1 MEEAR
6 KQLAEVLLIT
16 FLLMGS
22 IAASGYVTLEVLGWD
37 RGLASVVV
45 LTGNLL
51 LAWFLIAR
59 YDTRR
64 VAAANPDE
72 VARRREEKLHRRI
85 EELSR
90 DPRRA
95 KYVADLKLG
104 IFLTDPQ
111 IDYLEDP
118 TARVGCPHL
127 RAVEGLMRDHGIR
140 LTPLSAQALT
150 ADTRVDEAGLC
161 KVVAISPTVKY
172 YEYFDDREAD
182 PQAGLRCGDCPYT
195 IYVRHPMLGGGMFP
209 VSEN

>member
-72 VARRREEKLHRRI
+72 VARRREENCI
-85 EELSR
+85 GESR
-90 DPRRA
+90 
-95 KYVADLKLG
+95 
-104 IFLTDPQ
+104 
-111 IDYLEDP
+111 
-118 TARVGCPHL
+118 
-127 RAVEGLMRDHGIR
+127 
-140 LTPLSAQALT
+140 
-150 ADTRVDEAGLC
+150 
-161 KVVAISPTVKY
+161 
-172 YEYFDDREAD
+172 
-182 PQAGLRCGDCPYT
+182 
-195 IYVRHPMLGGGMFP
+195 
-209 VSEN
+209 N